1 MSTSNPSTSRLP
13 PLRETLISLAPMM
26 ERTDRHCRYFMRL
39 LSPDVRLYTEM
50 VNANAILRGDPQRHL
65 RYAPAEHPV
74 ALQLGGNEPANL
86 AAAARIAEDYGY
98 DEINLN
104 VGCPS
109 DRVRSGAFGA
119 CLMAEPAL
127 VAECVAAMNAA
138 VKLPVTVKNRIGIDD
153 GVVCNDS
160 FEFLE
165 SFTRQV
171 AAAGCELFIVHARK
185 AVLGGFSPRQN
196 LTIPPLRYA
205 VVAELKAM
213 HPQLRILI
221 NGGISDV
228 TVTQQQLQHVDG
240 VMIGRQAYKE
250 PYLLAELQQAL
261 FADAAYVAPLRSDVV
276 HAMAEYAV
284 TAITGHT
291 RLHHVTR
298 HMAGLYAG
306 APGARQWRREL
317 AAAQTPDDLHRLADS
332 DLADE
337 PSAALA

>member
-1 MSTSNPSTSRLP
+1 MSAFVSSTSRLP
-13 PLRETLISLAPMM
+13 PVRETLISVAPMM

-50 VNANAILRGDPQRHL
+50 VNANAILRGDPERHL

-74 ALQLGGNEPANL
+74 ALQLGGNEPDKL
-86 AAAARIAEDYGY
+86 AAAARIAHDYGY

-138 VKLPVTVKNRIGIDD
+138 VPIPVTVKNRIGIDD
-153 GVVCNDS
+153 GVICNDS

-185 AVLGGFSPRQN
+185 AVLGGLSPKQN
-196 LTIPPLRYA
+196 LNIPPLRYEVIA
-205 VVAELKAM
+205 NLKVS
-213 HPQLRILI
+213 HPELRILI
-221 NGGISDV
+221 NGGIRDV
-228 TVTQQQLQHVDG
+228 AGTQEQLQYVDG

-250 PYLLAELQQAL
+250 PYLLVELQQAL
-261 FADAAYVAPLRSDVV
+261 FGDEAYVAPLRREVLR
-276 HAMAEYAV
+276 AMAEYAI
-284 TAITGHT
+284 TALTGYT
-291 RLHHVTR
+291 RMHHITR

-306 APGARQWRREL
+306 APAARQWRREL

-332 DLADE
+332 DVSQE
-337 PSAALA
+337 P